1 MDKFGE
7 FLGYLTENSIK
18 KAVITKR
25 ETINYF
31 LEKYPPNFSMLIFDS
46 VKDTVT
52 LQVSKLDFEMSKDYK
67 NKSLDIEIY
76 ENFETTFKGCDGIE
90 DSFSVRLLKFVE
102 NYKLVSKKIDEMREI
117 KSKTE
122 IENIKVAA
130 KISDSAIEFG
140 TNYAFE
146 NENINENQIAAEI
159 EYFMKKNGSIRPS
172 FDTIAISDKKTRLP
186 HGMPSND
193 VIKNILLM
201 DIGALYEGYCSDITR
216 TVILNENME
225 KYAEIYN
232 IVNGAKLEAEKNLKA
247 GISVKE
253 LDSIAREYMGE
264 FKDYFIHSLGHGVGV
279 EVHESPTI
287 SSKIKEDVILKEGMV
302 VTIEPGIY
310 TDDFGVRIED
320 LYLVKKNGFEKLSN
334 AKILEY

>member
-1 MDKFGE
+1 MDKFQE
-7 FLGYLTENSIK
+7 FLEYLKENDIK
-18 KAVITKR
+18 KAVITKK
-25 ETINYF
+25 ENINYF
-31 LEKYPPNFSMLIFDS
+31 LEKYPPNFSMLIFDTK
-46 VKDTVT
+46 KDTAT
-52 LQVSKLDFEMSKDYK
+52 LQVSKLDFEMAKGYKDK
-67 NKSLDIEIY
+67 NLDIELY
-76 ENFETTFKGCDGIE
+76 ENFESTFKECNGIE
-90 DSFSVRLLKFVE
+90 DSLPIRFLKFVKD
-102 NYKLVSKKIDEMREI
+102 YKLVSKKIEEMREI
-117 KSKTE
+117 KTKAE
-122 IENIKVAA
+122 IENIKKAA
-130 KISDSAIEFG
+130 KISDNAIEYA
-140 TNYAFE
+140 TNLALE
-146 NENINENQIAAEI
+146 NDNLTENQVAAEI

-193 VIKNILLM
+193 LVKNILLM

-216 TVILNENME
+216 TVILNENI
-225 KYAEIYN
+225 KNYSEIYN
-232 IVNGAKLEAEKNLKA
+232 VVNSVKNEAERNLKA

-253 LDSIAREYMGE
+253 LDLIAREHMGE

-279 EVHESPTI
+279 EIHENPAI

-310 TDDFGVRIED
+310 TNDFGVRIED